1 MPHTAMKRRVHTW
14 LIVVAGAIG
23 LPLLAMCALQRAGA
37 LEPLIAGA
45 ATLARAG
52 MHALEAGEPV
62 AAPSPVDAPMSEPVL
77 MSCADP
83 EPVSASPLW
92 CEDRGDGARCMPAA
106 PERPSHDFGAPSP
119 ALACAPLLVP
129 GAPVALLEPARRPA
143 RSQLHASRGASA
155 GVERP
160 PRA

>member
-45 ATLARAG
+45 TALARTGA
-52 MHALEAGEPV
+52 HALQAGESV
-62 AAPSPVDAPMSEPVL
+62 ATTPPSDAPMSEPVL

-83 EPVSASPLW
+83 EPVSTSPLW

-119 ALACAPLLVP
+119 ALACAPLLIP
-129 GAPVALLEPARRPA
+129 AAPEALLEPAQRPA
-143 RSQLHASRGASA
+143 RRQLHASRGANAS
-155 GVERP
+155 VERP